1 MKNWLDDFTQLV
13 ATNGGGTISTDL
25 FSGQLPT
32 ELDPAGLATLLF
44 PSGGSAGVE
53 VGVELRNLQ
62 ITHRCRT
69 FATAWAEAQRLY
81 EVLRGLAWP
90 LRIGSA
96 PDYTLVQQLN
106 VISPP
111 AALGLDENRCWRVT
125 TNFELELLAF

>member
-1 MKNWLDDFTQLV
+1 MKFWLTDFAQLV
-13 ATNGGGTISTDL
+13 AANGGGSLATNL
-25 FSGQLPT
+25 FTGQLPA
-32 ELDPAGLATLLF
+32 ELDAAALATLLF
-44 PSGGSAGVE
+44 PSGGSGGDE

-69 FATAWAEAQRLY
+69 FATAWDEAQRLY
-81 EVLRGLAWP
+81 GVLRGLAWP
-90 LRIGSA
+90 LRLGSD

-111 AALGLDENRCWRVT
+111 AALGLDENRCWRIT